1 MVNQIIEGFT
11 KNEPEK
17 ILDIATDAFKSVV
30 EENLTENI
38 FGPDYPIIANKYLII
53 DEYCQKNL
61 RKGVQATIL
70 SERADNHDYILS
82 VIPAANEIYVSIG
95 YFDVPNIQCG
105 FCFVFV
111 KQNEKWLLNY
121 LNAGILQIARKDVI
135 DWFEE
140 AQKDYKEGDLCNV
153 ALKLGIIKQILDKN
167 KLPFKY
173 IDEREL
179 RKKDRLCLKI

>member
-105 FCFVFV
+105 FCFCET
-111 KQNEKWLLNY
+111 K
-121 LNAGILQIARKDVI
+121 
-135 DWFEE
+135 
-140 AQKDYKEGDLCNV
+140 
-153 ALKLGIIKQILDKN
+153 
-167 KLPFKY
+167 
-173 IDEREL
+173 
-179 RKKDRLCLKI
+179 